1 MPCER
6 KCDPDQSKTGW
17 GWIPERCPWTPSGG
31 MGARRRLPTVATVMD
46 HNALRG
52 DPLLHHQ
59 SRLSQKERV
68 AGVQLTPIIRSLSD
82 PRASCPWC
90 ACNTSW
96 CSYRIAQLLGRSDN
110 GRQGSLPPFSQL
122 SAPLTAQHLHL
133 SLAVLNTFTLRR
145 SEGESIQHRQPE
157 MKMLDC
163 ERYTRFGSAGSR
175 RKMVC

>member
-1 MPCER
+1 M
-6 KCDPDQSKTGW
+6 
-17 GWIPERCPWTPSGG
+17 
-31 MGARRRLPTVATVMD
+31 A
-46 HNALRG
+46 
-52 DPLLHHQ
+52 
-59 SRLSQKERV
+59 
-68 AGVQLTPIIRSLSD
+68 
-82 PRASCPWC
+82 
-90 ACNTSW
+90 SW

-163 ERYTRFGSAGSR
+163 EIEVHSFRQCWFQAQDGVLRRGTTPPRTPTAPLGGGGQAAMHWVACCPPTGAQVTGESSLLRMLSARAHVQEGLRARGCGRACADAWR
-175 RKMVC
+175 RCTHAWC

>member
-1 MPCER
+1 
-6 KCDPDQSKTGW
+6 
-17 GWIPERCPWTPSGG
+17 
-31 MGARRRLPTVATVMD
+31 MGVSLF
-46 HNALRG
+46 AL
-52 DPLLHHQ
+52 
-59 SRLSQKERV
+59 
-68 AGVQLTPIIRSLSD
+68 SLSE
-82 PRASCPWC
+82 
-90 ACNTSW
+90 
-96 CSYRIAQLLGRSDN
+96 
-110 GRQGSLPPFSQL
+110 L